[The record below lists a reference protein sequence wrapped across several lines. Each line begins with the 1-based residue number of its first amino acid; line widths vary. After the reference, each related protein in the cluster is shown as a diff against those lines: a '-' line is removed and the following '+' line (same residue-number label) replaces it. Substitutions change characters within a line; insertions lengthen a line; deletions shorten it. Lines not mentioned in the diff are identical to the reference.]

1 MKLQYNRVQAGDRI
15 RKKRQLLNMTQ
26 DAAADKIGISTK
38 YFADI
43 ERGSCGMSI
52 ETLISIGVLFDMSL
66 DYIIYGKVYDEA
78 DSQKH
83 SDEFTAILSLM
94 DNIPEN
100 KRQYALRMLQLQV
113 ESWDLESRLQ

>member
-1 MKLQYNRVQAGDRI
+1 MKLQYNRIDAGERI

-26 DAAADKIGISTK
+26 DASADKIGISTK

-52 ETLISIGVLFDMSL
+52 ETLISIGTLFDMSL
-66 DYIIYGKVYDEA
+66 DYIIYGKIYDEEENR
-78 DSQKH
+78 KH

-100 KRQYALRMLQLQV
+100 KRQYTLRMMQLQM
-113 ESWDLESRLQ
+113 ESWDLESRIQ